1 MAKTPARLVRWV
13 EPRLCA
19 RVRFA
24 ERTRDGRLRAP
35 VFAGMADEQPAKQRS
50 RVALSNPDK
59 LFFPGDGITKGDL
72 FGYYEAVAAVVVP
85 HLKDR
90 PFTML
95 RYPDG
100 IEGKRFFQKDAPV
113 HLPDWVKT
121 FTHEG
126 IRYILV
132 NDADTLLWVVNM
144 GCIDL
149 HPWLA
154 RCDRPERPDRVMFDL
169 DPAEGVPFSTV
180 VEAALL
186 VRQALDVLGLE
197 AVPRTSGGKGM
208 HVLVPVERRHSHEQA
223 RSFVHAV
230 ARALARTHPEL
241 ITTRW
246 RRSERHGVLIDANQN
261 GLGRTTSG
269 AYSVRPRPGAT
280 VATPLSWDELTPDL
294 DPAAF
299 TMEAVLE
306 RVSRLGDLAS
316 PLLGRRQRLP

>member
-1 MAKTPARLVRWV
+1 
-13 EPRLCA
+13 
-19 RVRFA
+19 
-24 ERTRDGRLRAP
+24 
-35 VFAGMADEQPAKQRS
+35 
-50 RVALSNPDK
+50 
-59 LFFPGDGITKGDL
+59 
-72 FGYYEAVAAVVVP
+72 
-85 HLKDR
+85 
-90 PFTML
+90 
-95 RYPDG
+95 
-100 IEGKRFFQKDAPV
+100 
-113 HLPDWVKT
+113 
-121 FTHEG
+121 
-126 IRYILV
+126 
-132 NDADTLLWVVNM
+132 
-144 GCIDL
+144 
-149 HPWLA
+149 
-154 RCDRPERPDRVMFDL
+154 
-169 DPAEGVPFSTV
+169 
-180 VEAALL
+180 
-186 VRQALDVLGLE
+186 
-197 AVPRTSGGKGM
+197 M

-246 RRSERHGVLIDANQN
+246 KRSERHGVLIDANQN